1 MLWNRTFERSK
12 NCFVWSELKL
22 FVQFAVFPFWCSIFA
37 QIECFFFFLFG
48 SIKWEDGQA
57 QGQTEQDL
65 FWNSFFCFHFTK
77 LHLRWSLMGYALS
90 LFYFRF
96 FNCLKSMNVLE
107 KGQSMNTE
115 ITTGSLDAVKQLLY
129 QLFQHYPLLYL
140 TCLRTEIGNNV
151 SALRSMLIFCRGH

>member
-1 MLWNRTFERSK
+1 MFFL
-12 NCFVWSELKL
+12 L
-22 FVQFAVFPFWCSIFA
+22 PFWIYKMRGWPSSGTDRTRPVLK
-37 QIECFFFFLFG
+37 Q
-48 SIKWEDGQA
+48 
-57 QGQTEQDL
+57 
-65 FWNSFFCFHFTK
+65 FFCFHFTK

>member
-65 FWNSFFCFHFTK
+65 FWNSFLFSFYQIAFKMVFNGLCPVSFLFSFFQ
-77 LHLRWSLMGYALS
+77 LFEVNECLRKRPINEYRDYNGLFRCCKTTALS
-90 LFYFRF
+90 TFPTLPFIIF
-96 FNCLKSMNVLE
+96 
-107 KGQSMNTE
+107 
-115 ITTGSLDAVKQLLY
+115 
-129 QLFQHYPLLYL
+129 
-140 TCLRTEIGNNV
+140 NV
-151 SALRSMLIFCRGH
+151 SKNRNR